1 MSKNLSSEFLKSK
14 ELSQFVY
21 NPEEKPTDFIST
33 NVISLNLLF
42 SGRPFGGIQKG
53 AISMMSAGSS
63 QGKSFVGLSILKE
76 AQKSGMECYVF
87 DAEKSFDYDWANK
100 MGINTDPKVLP
111 VIGTSE
117 IAKLKMA
124 ISMIEDGKSNSERS
138 NVFVLFDSWGTLVSQ
153 VMLDKSAEGSTT
165 RDMTLGFWKNEL
177 ANIMKESGFTYFV
190 INHVYDSI
198 GGFGDPLQIP
208 GGRRLYFNSENVVLT
223 LSKAKDK
230 DTSGEITGAIMT
242 AMTHKGRKALEKSKL
257 KYRIKHEGGLDPFYG
272 LLEDAMEFGLVYKPK
287 NGCYSRTYL
296 ENDATWKENELYVP
310 EFWVPLFKNTDFE
323 ERLIK
328 KYTYSSDINLGSSSL
343 DDIMNT
349 EFSSD
354 KPKKTRKKDK
364 IDEMLDED
372 E

>member
-1 MSKNLSSEFLKSK
+1 MAKNLSDSFLKCK
-14 ELSQFVY
+14 ELADFVY
-21 NPEEKPTDFIST
+21 SPEEKKDDYIST

-76 AQKSGMECYVF
+76 AQKRGMECYVF
-87 DAEKSFDYDWANK
+87 DAEKSFDYNWAK
-100 MGINTDPKVLP
+100 GLGINVDPKVLP

-117 IAKLKMA
+117 ISKIKQA
-124 ISMIEDGKSNSERS
+124 ISMIEDGKNTAERA
-138 NVFVLFDSWGTLVSQ
+138 NVFVLLDSWGTLVSQ
-153 VMLDKSAEGSTT
+153 VMIDKAADGSTT

-230 DTSGEITGAIMT
+230 TTSGEITGAIMT

-257 KYRIKHEGGLDPFYG
+257 KYRIKHEGGLDFFYG
-272 LLEDAMEFGLVYKPK
+272 LLDDALEFGVVVKPK
-287 NGCYSRTYL
+287 NGAYARPCVP
-296 ENDATWKENELYVP
+296 NDVNWKENEIYCP
-310 EFWVPLFKNTDFE
+310 EFWVPIFKNTDFE
-323 ERLIK
+323 NKLIE
-328 KYTYSSDINLGSSSL
+328 KYTYSADINIGSTSL
-343 DDIMNT
+343 DDLM
-349 EFSSD
+349 SSD
-354 KPKKTRKKDK
+354 YSGAKPKKTVKKDK